1 MRELQ
6 LRVPRGSRW
15 WYPGL
20 ARAVAMAAQATCLRL
35 GSRDPARLGDFLV
48 PAPGWAGP
56 QLRDLSGLTS
66 PARAYAFMK
75 AFVSDWL
82 LVFELLQCG
91 HGGLANPDLFFRLQ
105 ELGLRGLEATLIPV
119 LSFEFLSLPTFWEKL
134 SRPEGYGGLIFTSP
148 RAVEAV
154 ELSLEQDGK
163 SEVWKK
169 SLREAWSAKP
179 VYVVGN
185 ATASLVKKLGLEAE
199 GESSGNA
206 EKLAECI
213 CSREPPALPLLF
225 PCGALKGEVLPQM
238 LKDKGIPMESIIVYQ
253 KIPHPGIQVNLDSYY
268 SKQVGAVS
276 RGLGQAGAVVEAE
289 VRCGLCVVH
298 LPAEA
303 SRRLHPCAWGPGTA
317 QLLPAGPTTWKEQ
330 SGGS

>member
-1 MRELQ
+1 MKVLLLKDAKEE
-6 LRVPRGSRW
+6 RG
-15 WYPGL
+15 
-20 ARAVAMAAQATCLRL
+20 Q
-35 GSRDPARLGDFLV
+35 DPYVR
-48 PAPGWAGP
+48 
-56 QLRDLSGLTS
+56 
-66 PARAYAFMK
+66 
-75 AFVSDWL
+75 
-82 LVFELLQCG
+82 
-91 HGGLANPDLFFRLQ
+91 

-163 SEVWKK
+163 SEVWRK
-169 SLREAWSAKP
+169 SLRETWSAKP

-213 CSREPPALPLLF
+213 CSR
-225 PCGALKGEVLPQM
+225 
-238 LKDKGIPMESIIVYQ
+238 IPMESIIVYR

-268 SKQVGAVS
+268 SKQGIPAS
-276 RGLGQAGAVVEAE
+276 IAFFSPSGLTYSLEHIRELSGSSIEQIKFAAI
-289 VRCGLCVVH
+289 
-298 LPAEA
+298 
-303 SRRLHPCAWGPGTA
+303 
-317 QLLPAGPTTWKEQ
+317 GPTTARALAAQGLPVSCTAESPTPQ
-330 SGGS
+330 ALAAGIRTALQPHSS